1 ASWRGRAIGEDD
13 VNCLTR
19 FCSLEKGINYYYP
32 PDSGFLAANGKKLLD
47 EVTGRILKHAAPSE
61 QRAGL

>member
-1 ASWRGRAIGEDD
+1 
-13 VNCLTR
+13 
-19 FCSLEKGINYYYP
+19 LEKGINYYYP
-32 PDSGFLAANGKKLLD
+32 PDSGFLAANGKKLLH